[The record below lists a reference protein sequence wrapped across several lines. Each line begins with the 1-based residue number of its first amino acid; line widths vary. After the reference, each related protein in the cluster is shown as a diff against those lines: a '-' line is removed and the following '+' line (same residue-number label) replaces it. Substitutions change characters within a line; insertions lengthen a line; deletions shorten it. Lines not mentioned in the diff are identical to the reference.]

1 MLSGQSVLFG
11 PDRAG
16 QNMLSGQSVLSG
28 TDYTDKTNRASRAT
42 RALGCLEREG
52 VAIPAQATRPG
63 QALCCAGCTDR
74 PAGCWQSVLSVP
86 PGAQLDPTS
95 NYVPH
100 PLGPATHTSPIRATR
115 SYPRLLARTAAKRES
130 IDCATRVV
138 RAIRATISP
147 PWFACLC
154 YPGYSRSPA
163 STTSAHHDHH
173 HGPPVLSATDRA
185 R

>member
-1 MLSGQSVLFG
+1 MLSGQSVLFGPDRAGQNMLSGQSVLSG

-63 QALCCAGCTDR
+63 QALCCTGCTDR

-95 NYVPH
+95 NYVP
-100 PLGPATHTSPIRATR
+100 R
-115 SYPRLLARTAAKRES
+115 YP
-130 IDCATRVV
+130 CY
-138 RAIRATISP
+138 
-147 PWFACLC
+147 LC
-154 YPGYSRSPA
+154 YP
-163 STTSAHHDHH
+163 
-173 HGPPVLSATDRA
+173 DRA
-185 R
+185 RQMHLHLRAYPCCPCCGPAAWSAHTPAMVLVLSRCPCCQCL